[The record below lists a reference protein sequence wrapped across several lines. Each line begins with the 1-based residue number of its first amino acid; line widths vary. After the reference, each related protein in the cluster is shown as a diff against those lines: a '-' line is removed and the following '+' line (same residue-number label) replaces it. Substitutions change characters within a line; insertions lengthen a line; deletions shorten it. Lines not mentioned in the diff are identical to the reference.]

1 LVLKKETAN
10 GSYLWQ
16 TINHKGIQARIQN
29 LSGGSAGSMPNVS
42 KERLKTLT
50 LPLPPSLCPTTIRR
64 LGREGGGARAKQR
77 ESERELEN
85 LFQSLMQEA
94 FRGELVE

>member
-1 LVLKKETAN
+1 
-10 GSYLWQ
+10 
-16 TINHKGIQARIQN
+16 
-29 LSGGSAGSMPNVS
+29 
-42 KERLKTLT
+42 